1 MRQCEFCL
9 SQTQSTGPIEDEIHM
24 LYKCKL
30 VEELRR
36 NALPRLTTLL
46 HTRCGIL
53 ANRFKFIIASMLPP
67 PTIKISHKDAV
78 EIATACG
85 NYIHKI
91 HGTILIFKK
100 GITIL
105 KPVFITIAFYICN
118 YNNYIILID

>member
-1 MRQCEFCL
+1 
-9 SQTQSTGPIEDEIHM
+9 M

-46 HTRCGIL
+46 HTKCGIV
-53 ANRFKFIIASMLPP
+53 ANRFIIASMPPP

-78 EIATACG
+78 EVATVCG

-91 HGTILIFKK
+91 YDTILIFKK
-100 GITIL
+100 EEYIRIL
-105 KPVFITIAFYICN
+105 KPVLIMITFYMYN
-118 YNNYIILID
+118 YNKLNYLYPYSYTYIYIYL